1 MTGGRGSA
9 SRNSCEGMSLLELM
23 MVFSCTVVLLAIAVP
38 NFNKLL
44 QEWTLWGAAHTL
56 ETSLRWGRLQ
66 AITANSAMMFVVA
79 EEGKSYY
86 WADPESG
93 ARFERTVTCIPA
105 RVRLTGFP
113 RRPLRFY
120 PRGNAAP
127 AGTYTLEG
135 EAGTYRVVVSFVG
148 RIRIQR
154 D

>member
-1 MTGGRGSA
+1 MAGGTRVGN
-9 SRNSCEGMSLLELM
+9 RDFCEGLSLLELM
-23 MVFSCTVVLLAIAVP
+23 MVLACTAVLLAIAVP
-38 NFNKLL
+38 NLNKLY

-66 AITANSAMMFVVA
+66 AISANSAMMFVVA
-79 EEGKSYY
+79 AEGKNYY
-86 WADPESG
+86 WVDPESG
-93 ARFERTVTCIPA
+93 ARFERTVTYIPA

-127 AGTYTLEG
+127 AGSYTLVG

-148 RIRIQR
+148 RIRVQR